1 MLDIWNAYH
10 SVPIREEDRDKTVFI
25 IEEGTYRYL
34 RAPQGHLASRDGFTH
49 RESIIARHIKNKV
62 TLVDDSL
69 LWDNTAEENFVSVC
83 NLLEVYGRGGL
94 VINGDKFQFCQD
106 TVDFVGMQVTS
117 KGVRPSRKFLDTI
130 AELPSPTN
138 TKEVRAFH
146 GLVNQVNYAFC
157 KSDQMQRFRHLLSSS
172 TRFEWNQGLD
182 DKFEKAKI
190 AIVEAVE
197 EGVES
202 FSMDR
207 DTIVAVDWSEETLVQ
222 V

>member
-1 MLDIWNAYH
+1 M
-10 SVPIREEDRDKTVFI
+10 
-25 IEEGTYRYL
+25 
-34 RAPQGHLASRDGFTH
+34 
-49 RESIIARHIKNKV
+49 
-62 TLVDDSL
+62 
-69 LWDNTAEENFVSVC
+69 SVC
-83 NLLEVYGRGGL
+83 NFLEVYGKAGL

-106 TVDFVGMQVTS
+106 TVDFAGMEVTS

-157 KSDQMQRFRHLLSSS
+157 KSDQMQPFRHLLSSS
-172 TRFEWNQGLD
+172 TPFEWTQDLN
-182 DKFEKAKI
+182 DKFEKAKV
-190 AIVEAVE
+190 AIIEAVE

-207 DTIVAVDWSEETLVQ
+207 DTILAVDWSKHGVGFMLLQKTCKCEAVDNHRCCATGWVLILAGGRFTQPSESQYSGRGSIGKSAL
-222 V
+222 